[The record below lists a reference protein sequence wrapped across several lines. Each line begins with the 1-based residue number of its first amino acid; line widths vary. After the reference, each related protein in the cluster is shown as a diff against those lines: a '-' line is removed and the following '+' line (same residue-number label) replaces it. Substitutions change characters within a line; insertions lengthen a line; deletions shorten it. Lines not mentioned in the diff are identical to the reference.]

1 MFHVWLRIE
10 VDAVGYPDEHIAIG
24 NPIVLGHAHADAVA
38 SGVDHGLEVTKG
50 CRPHLKKRTQ
60 PRPIIHRQPAP
71 RRCSSPAREHDAPR
85 ASCPWAFLR
94 SAGKGSFSESF
105 FYALHIRKANPTPC
119 ICAPPSRLSVPRGKP
134 RKDPRRDRRKRK
146 LPRPKRLLPKAAT
159 RRGKCGTG
167 AGASLRAS
175 ALPCVSPPQQ
185 LRPPGA

>member
-1 MFHVWLRIE
+1 MPSGITRKHM
-10 VDAVGYPDEHIAIG
+10 AVGGVIFNG
-24 NPIVLGHAHADAVA
+24 NSHADAGQVL
-38 SGVDHGLEVTKG
+38 SQHGLKMSG
-50 CRPHLKKRTQ
+50 RCRPHLKKRTQ

-175 ALPCVSPPQQ
+175 ALPCVSPPRQ